1 MKKLLFITV
10 LILAFSCSK
19 KNQYKEL
26 SDDINEIYTLENEIY
41 TKLEEITKAIYKDP
55 SNKSLVNEYINYD
68 LSKIIVLNNKF
79 KEKWSKVEF
88 KDTGDNV
95 IKLACSKVKNK
106 FPEYVEGLHGLV
118 VKNQNNMKKA
128 TAPLDIEML
137 SIYYGIN
144 KSANFK
150 NHKTQLEACMM
161 ASEQK

>member
-1 MKKLLFITV
+1 MKCGNLWNIRMKQNI
-10 LILAFSCSK
+10 I
-19 KNQYKEL
+19 EL
-26 SDDINEIYTLENEIY
+26 
-41 TKLEEITKAIYKDP
+41 
-55 SNKSLVNEYINYD
+55 
-68 LSKIIVLNNKF
+68 
-79 KEKWSKVEF
+79 
-88 KDTGDNV
+88 
-95 IKLACSKVKNK
+95 KNK
-106 FPEYVEGLHGLV
+106 FPGYVEGLHGLV

>member
-1 MKKLLFITV
+1 M
-10 LILAFSCSK
+10 
-19 KNQYKEL
+19 
-26 SDDINEIYTLENEIY
+26 
-41 TKLEEITKAIYKDP
+41 
-55 SNKSLVNEYINYD
+55 
-68 LSKIIVLNNKF
+68 
-79 KEKWSKVEF
+79 
-88 KDTGDNV
+88 
-95 IKLACSKVKNK
+95 
-106 FPEYVEGLHGLV
+106 EGLHGLV

>member
-79 KEKWSKVEF
+79 KEKWSKV
-88 KDTGDNV
+88 
-95 IKLACSKVKNK
+95 KNK